1 VVIPRPQHHR
11 TIGDSLVEPPGIE
24 KAVGGEAAVVR
35 GPDDPFGVGVFGSD
49 WPCSSPRPF
58 EGIRVATTRQTIED
72 LPVGGWTPAE
82 KLTLTQALSAYT
94 AGVSAQAFADLAER
108 PWGTLRVGHSADL
121 AFLDRD
127 PRAVASAG
135 ALTEIAVVR
144 TWLAGRE
151 TFANP

>member
-1 VVIPRPQHHR
+1 MTVLTVPRL
-11 TIGDSLVEPPGIE
+11 GDERSDRQYPLATLRDTG
-24 KAVGGEAAVVR
+24 ATLS
-35 GPDDPFGVGVFGSD
+35 FGSD

-94 AGVSAQAFADLAER
+94 AGVAAQAFADLAER

-127 PRAVASAG
+127 PRAAASAV

-151 TFANP
+151 TFATP